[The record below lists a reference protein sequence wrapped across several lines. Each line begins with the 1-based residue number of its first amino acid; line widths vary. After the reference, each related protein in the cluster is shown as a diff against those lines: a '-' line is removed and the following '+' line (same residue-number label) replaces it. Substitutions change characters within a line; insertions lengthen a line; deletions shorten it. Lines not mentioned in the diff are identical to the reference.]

1 MNIHT
6 IEFDQKGPFLL
17 VINRFYLI
25 WFLTYSFY
33 LLIET
38 PINPCHPS
46 PCGENAI
53 CNKHPN
59 REHTATCVCIKGY
72 FGDPFSLCQKP
83 ECTLN
88 NNCPTNRVCRN
99 QKCVDP
105 CPGFCGINTVC
116 SVSNHVQSC
125 DCLKGYNR
133 NPTCRALHCK
143 ESCKLSKIVL
153 LLIIT

>member
-1 MNIHT
+1 M
-6 IEFDQKGPFLL
+6 
-17 VINRFYLI
+17 
-25 WFLTYSFY
+25 
-33 LLIET
+33 IET
-38 PINPCHPS
+38 PIDPCNPN
-46 PCGENAI
+46 PCGENAS
-53 CNKHPN
+53 CKKHPKSERTSN
-59 REHTATCVCIKGY
+59 CVCNKGY
-72 FGDPFSLCQKP
+72 FGDPFSSCQKP
-83 ECTLN
+83 ECSLN

-105 CPGFCGINTVC
+105 CPGFCGFNTIC

-153 LLIIT
+153 LLIMTWFHQFTNLRIVVKQLFMIKI